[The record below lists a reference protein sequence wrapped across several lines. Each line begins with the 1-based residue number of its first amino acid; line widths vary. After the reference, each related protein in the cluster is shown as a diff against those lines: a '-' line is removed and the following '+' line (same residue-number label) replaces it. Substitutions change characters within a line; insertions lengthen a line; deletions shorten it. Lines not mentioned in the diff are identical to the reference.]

1 MPAAA
6 SKAGKWSV
14 NVCWCL
20 TTRALL
26 PLGWSS
32 PVQPIPIAPRFP
44 QLDRTVASHH
54 GNSTRLTS
62 SMCGGKKH
70 KNRQFE
76 TSLSYTA
83 SLSPAWT
90 TRPLRKQEQNHEV
103 LCEPVPFFVSF
114 LHSPETSRNHLAPCN
129 ICSLC
134 VLHSDQVNHCPSGSQ
149 PHISKHNPENVCF
162 KKHFLLGFQ
171 ELFGSMLIEEKN
183 VSK

>member
-6 SKAGKWSV
+6 SKAGKWSA

-20 TTRALL
+20 TTQALL

-32 PVQPIPIAPRFP
+32 PVQPIPIPPRFP
-44 QLDRTVASHH
+44 QLDRAVASHH

-62 SMCGGKKH
+62 SMCGGKKL

-76 TSLSYTA
+76 TSLGYTA

-90 TRPLRKQEQNHEV
+90 ARPLRKQEQNHEV
-103 LCEPVPFFVSF
+103 LCEPVLFFVSF
-114 LHSPETSRNHLAPCN
+114 LHSPETSRNHRHHVTFVVYACYTLTKWTT
-129 ICSLC
+129 
-134 VLHSDQVNHCPSGSQ
+134 VLRG
-149 PHISKHNPENVCF
+149 HNPTSPETTPKMSVSKTF
-162 KKHFLLGFQ
+162 SSWLPGAIWKYVHRR
-171 ELFGSMLIEEKN
+171 KN